1 MSKKDPQ
8 SELTTGRKEINPT
21 EITVELSD
29 SVLRKAEELATSDG
43 ISLEDFILYALAEKI
58 VRSETPE

>member
-8 SELTTGRKEINPT
+8 GETTTGRKETNPT

-29 SVLRKAEELATSDG
+29 SVRRKAEEMAASDG

-58 VRSETPE
+58 ARSEPPE